1 MIDLHC
7 HSHFSD
13 GELSPD
19 SLLKKALDARVR
31 VLALTDHDT
40 TAGIMPLR
48 EAAAGCDI
56 TIIDGIELSSRWKKY
71 DIHVIGLG
79 IKPNDAQLLAL
90 IATQNTNRI
99 ARAHAI
105 ASRLQASGVNDAYQK
120 ACNIAGHERVGR
132 PHFAKVLVC
141 EGKVS
146 DIKAA
151 FKQYLGRGRSAYVP
165 TPWLPIEESVAGIVR
180 SGGQAVIAHPL
191 KYDLT
196 RTKLYELIRVF
207 KEAGGV
213 GIEVVSGQ
221 ATAHEIQE
229 LSGICQRF
237 DLLAS
242 TGSDYHGDTLS
253 RMGLGRQQPLP
264 NNCLPIWQE
273 WNIREYL
280 TGGL

>member
-19 SLLKKALDARVR
+19 SLLKKALDARGR

>member
-19 SLLKKALDARVR
+19 TLLKKALDARVR

-56 TIIDGIELSSRWKKY
+56 AIIDGIELSSRWKKY

-221 ATAHEIQE
+221 ATAQEIQE